1 MLCVFGCPYLTKPKN
16 RLPTSNHH
24 LTTSSQYAVLAH
36 LIVHSSTT
44 NTPTEKQQH
53 APMLHGQEAK
63 VPLSTV
69 EIEPGRGTV
78 GASLAP
84 AR

>member
-36 LIVHSSTT
+36 LIVHSL
-44 NTPTEKQQH
+44 
-53 APMLHGQEAK
+53 AP
-63 VPLSTV
+63 PS
-69 EIEPGRGTV
+69 EIEKKKNKKTRKREKGK
-78 GASLAP
+78 S
-84 AR
+84 